1 MKKQKRYSLQDKA
14 LIALKKAVKEVV
26 KRHEQSG
33 RPLVIWQ
40 DGRVVK
46 ISASHILRRAQ

>member
-1 MKKQKRYSLQDKA
+1 MKKRKRYSLQDKA
-14 LIALKKAVKEVV
+14 FLALKAAVRGVV
-26 KRHEQSG
+26 KRHKQTG

-46 ISASHILRRAQ
+46 VSASKL